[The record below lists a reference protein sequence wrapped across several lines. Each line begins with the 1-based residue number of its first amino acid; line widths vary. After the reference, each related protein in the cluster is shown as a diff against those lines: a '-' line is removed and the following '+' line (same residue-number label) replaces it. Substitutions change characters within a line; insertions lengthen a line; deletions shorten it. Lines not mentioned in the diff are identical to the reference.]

1 MSRAT
6 TRTTTRTTVGFSGS
20 GASRRALRWAVQG
33 CAVTGHRLHVVLA
46 RGALAG
52 PGELEELLR
61 EEALRAPGGGPE
73 VDVTVTTGEP
83 ADALPAAAA
92 ADGAA
97 LVLGCGRRV
106 TSVGAGTGR
115 VLRAVLPRTPVPL
128 VLVGPQAVLTPP
140 RRVLVVSAAD
150 EAVAG
155 WVLERGGDL
164 PVRLLTT
171 WWPWSAATPPGEAER
186 RHARGAA
193 AARHEAARARLSA
206 GRGPV
211 RAEVVEGFPGEAVP
225 QRLTVGDLVV
235 VAAGT
240 VAELPVRTLRCPVVL
255 VPPGG
260 RRDLPVEVDRVV
272 DLRDGVREG
281 LREGVPEGLRDGV
294 PEGVPSGLRRR

>member
-1 MSRAT
+1 MSGTT

-33 CAVTGHRLHVVLA
+33 GAVTGHRLHVVLA

-73 VDVTVTTGEP
+73 VDVTVTTAEP
-83 ADALPAAAA
+83 ADALPAAA

-140 RRVLVVSAAD
+140 RRVLVVSSAD

-171 WWPWSAATPPGEAER
+171 WWPWSAVTPPGEAER
-186 RHARGAA
+186 RHAHRAA
-193 AARHEAARARLSA
+193 AARHEAARARLAA

-211 RAEVVEGFPGEAVP
+211 RAEVVEGFAGEAVP

-240 VAELPVRTLRCPVVL
+240 VAELPVRTLRSPVVL

-260 RRDLPVEVDRVV
+260 RRALPAEADRVV
-272 DLRDGVREG
+272 DLRDGVRGGLREG
-281 LREGVPEGLRDGV
+281 LREEVR
-294 PEGVPSGLRRR
+294 SGPWRR